1 MANFLA
7 AAVNDNAN
15 IILVGMMCSGKTAVG
30 KALAKTLNRNFAD
43 IDKNAAARAGMSVA
57 AIFNTR
63 GEERFRKLES
73 MELARALKKTGV
85 VVATGGGVVCSGSNI
100 RLMRKSGAVVYLR
113 APVSLL
119 AARAK
124 SGRGRPL
131 LKECKGDGKK
141 IKNKLAQI
149 LKTREHLYTKA
160 AHCVVNIS
168 ARDTVSAAANNVA
181 RAALAL

>member
-1 MANFLA
+1 MN
-7 AAVNDNAN
+7 NNAN

-30 KALAKTLNRNFAD
+30 KALAKTLSRNFAD
-43 IDKNAAARAGMSVA
+43 IDKNTAAREGMSVA
-57 AIFNTR
+57 AIFNTC

-73 MELARALKKTGV
+73 QELARALKKSGAI
-85 VVATGGGVVCSGSNI
+85 VATGGGVVCSPANI

-124 SGRGRPL
+124 TGRGRPL
-131 LKECKGDGKK
+131 LKECKGESKK

-149 LKTREHLYTKA
+149 LKAREHLYTKA
-160 AHCVVNIS
+160 AHCTIAVS
-168 ARDTVSAAANNVA
+168 ARDTINTVTRKVAAA
-181 RAALAL
+181 L